1 MNNLLK
7 PYHQQPKETAEQYDA
22 FVIYKNLGLDTSLP
36 NKSLKTLARQLKI
49 TIEPEKRIDLFGGET
64 EINVF
69 DRLLVWNKKY
79 KWAERIEVWLSDEIE
94 EKNEKER
101 QVFLEL
107 QKNSNKQTFSIA
119 QKILRILDYYTNE
132 ILTNPKTVIPI
143 TNKEGKIIA
152 QKTEYN
158 TLIFR
163 LQGLVSSFDGA
174 LKIARQC
181 LGLSE
186 GQFAIFTMDEAKP
199 LQRIDPS
206 ILTIDKRKKLNEL
219 LDECTIK

>member
-1 MNNLLK
+1 LNNLLK
-7 PYHQQPKETAEQYDA
+7 PYHQQPKESAEQYDA
-22 FVIYKNLGLDTSLP
+22 FVIYKNLGIDTSLP
-36 NKSLKTLARQLKI
+36 NKSLRTLARQLKI
-49 TIEPEKRIDLFGGET
+49 TIEPKKRIDLFGGET
-64 EINVF
+64 EIDVF
-69 DRLLVWNKKY
+69 DRLFVWNKKFN
-79 KWAERIEVWLSDEIE
+79 WEERIEVWIADEIE

-163 LQGLVSSFDGA
+163 LQGLVSSFEGA

-186 GQFAIFTMDEAKP
+186 GQFAIFTYEESKTIGSYDENK
-199 LQRIDPS
+199 LTEQERIT
-206 ILTIDKRKKLNEL
+206 LYEL
-219 LDECTIK
+219 LTKARTI